1 MEKELS
7 KKEIELE
14 KMKNNIDRL
23 VEERTKDTLNFYDDF
38 IFQNGLWDDFAPE
51 LNKFLAEDKKALK
64 RANKTVER

>member
-1 MEKELS
+1 MLNGEVYSGAFQGAGEFGHVV
-7 KKEIELE
+7 
-14 KMKNNIDRL
+14 

-38 IFQNGLWDDFAPE
+38 IYRNGLWDDFAPD